1 MPDYFIALISQYSGA
16 LNQEQAERFARS
28 IIDAWYF
35 SSDEDSRKKLQK
47 LLPEYLKP
55 KKNLFF
61 NSIRQR
67 NKVSQDDIFFTRLMI
82 DLSKTDQDEVV
93 QIIKGV
99 MKSLKVVSSQS
110 SKFAYSNLF
119 SSKKLQKI
127 FIEA

>member
-1 MPDYFIALISQYSGA
+1 MPDYFIALLTQYSGA

-28 IIDAWYF
+28 IVDAWYF
-35 SSDEDSRKKLQK
+35 SSDEESRKKLMK
-47 LLPEYLKP
+47 LLPDYLRP

-61 NSIRQR
+61 SIVRF
-67 NKVSQDDIFFTRLMI
+67 KSKISQDEIFFTRLMI
-82 DLSKTDQDEVV
+82 DLSKTDQDEIV

-110 SKFAYSNLF
+110 NKFAYSNLF
-119 SSKKLQKI
+119 TSKKLQKI

>member
-1 MPDYFIALISQYSGA
+1 MSTLYPLKWNWIPI
-16 LNQEQAERFARS
+16 
-28 IIDAWYF
+28 
-35 SSDEDSRKKLQK
+35 KLQK
-47 LLPEYLKP
+47 SLPEYLKP

-61 NSIRQR
+61 NSIKQR
-67 NKVSQDDIFFTRLMI
+67 SKASQDDIFFTRLMI

-93 QIIKGV
+93 HIIKGV